1 MQNNQSPN
9 NTQYQTVTPRRIQSS
24 NTHYD
29 LHYQNVK
36 NSPLNR
42 YQNPEKGKEKV
53 SGPGELPDYAKNMYF
68 YLNVRMKPCKIKGI
82 ELIDRPLSMAIK
94 KKLSSL
100 GGNTMELRDPR
111 PGYKGSDQ
119 TIDWSLRVVKTAR
132 ESGRIK
138 KSIMA

>member
-1 MQNNQSPN
+1 
-9 NTQYQTVTPRRIQSS
+9 
-24 NTHYD
+24 
-29 LHYQNVK
+29 
-36 NSPLNR
+36 
-42 YQNPEKGKEKV
+42 
-53 SGPGELPDYAKNMYF
+53 MYF

-100 GGNTMELRDPR
+100 GGNTMKLRDSR

-119 TIDWSLRVVKTAR
+119 TIEWSLRVVKTAR

-138 KSIMA
+138 KSMMA